1 MAVEGAYNLEVTTPM
16 GIKKGRLVLHVE
28 GNSLS
33 GTVTNMN
40 STNDFTGGKVSG
52 DQFEFTA
59 EGRTPMGP
67 GKFEVKGVVFG
78 DSVSGEIKIKPMG
91 VKTKFQGVRE

>member
-1 MAVEGAYNLEVTTPM
+1 
-16 GIKKGRLVLHVE
+16 
-28 GNSLS
+28 
-33 GTVTNMN
+33 
-40 STNDFTGGKVSG
+40 
-52 DQFEFTA
+52 
-59 EGRTPMGP
+59 MGP